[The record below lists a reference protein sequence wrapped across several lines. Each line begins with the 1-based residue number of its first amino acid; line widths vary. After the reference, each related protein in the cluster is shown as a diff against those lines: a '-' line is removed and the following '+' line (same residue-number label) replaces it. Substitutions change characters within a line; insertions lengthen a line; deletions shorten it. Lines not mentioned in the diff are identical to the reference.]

1 MRLRRLLAIVFLSS
15 NPGAIASF
23 LASDGARVVDPDGS
37 GPIWETPI
45 TPHELTIADEQLSFI
60 GPPIFLSHIP

>member
-1 MRLRRLLAIVFLSS
+1 MRLSRLLAIVFLSS

-37 GPIWETPI
+37 GPIWETP
-45 TPHELTIADEQLSFI
+45 
-60 GPPIFLSHIP
+60 SHRTS